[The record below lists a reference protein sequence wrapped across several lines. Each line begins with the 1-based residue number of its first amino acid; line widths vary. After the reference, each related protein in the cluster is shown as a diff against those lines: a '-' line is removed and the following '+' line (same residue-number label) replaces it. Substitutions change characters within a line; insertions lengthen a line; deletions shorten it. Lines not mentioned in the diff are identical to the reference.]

1 MAKRIRGRGSRQR
14 NKRQRRYNIRRAL
27 ELAKKSD
34 VIVTTPPDKKSTDI
48 VDYHPSLKDTT
59 TNITD
64 ARYEKQPD
72 RSGNTGTGPTSTG
85 GGSTVTAP
93 PAILSEC
100 DKRLIDI
107 LSDPAKF
114 AAFSAKISPNTKVVV
129 VK

>member
-34 VIVTTPPDKKSTDI
+34 VIVTTPPDKKSTEI

-59 TNITD
+59 SNVTEG
-64 ARYEKQPD
+64 RGEKTED
-72 RSGNTGTGPTSTG
+72 RASGTGTTSTG

-114 AAFSAKISPNTKVVV
+114 AEFSAKISPNTKVVV